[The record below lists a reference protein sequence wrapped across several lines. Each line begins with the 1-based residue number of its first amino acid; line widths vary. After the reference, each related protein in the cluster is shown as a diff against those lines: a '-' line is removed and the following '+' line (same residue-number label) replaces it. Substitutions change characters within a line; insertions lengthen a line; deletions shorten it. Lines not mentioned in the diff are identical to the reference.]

1 MERDLCKFYECVE
14 IRDKEFSKYKDDKGN
29 MFIFNTPYAIVRVD
43 FMEVSIKKDEKTK
56 MSEYNKLVFEK
67 KIEDLDYKEIT
78 KKVLK
83 PKSDVTGKQEDFTT
97 IIEEEE
103 DAVAVW
109 NVSNGLGIYKSFIDK
124 DKAIEC
130 AEKINEMIFK
140 NY

>member
-1 MERDLCKFYECVE
+1 MPGRMGLTTTQRKAVLRNQASNLLWYGRIEVTEGHVRALRPYVEKIITLAVNSYEDTIETTVT
-14 IRDKEFSKYKDDKGN
+14 SKDAKG
-29 MFIFNTPYAIVRVD
+29 
-43 FMEVSIKKDEKTK
+43 
-56 MSEYNKLVFEK
+56 
-67 KIEDLDYKEIT
+67 KEIT

-83 PKSDVTGKQEDFTT
+83 PKSDITGKQEDFTT